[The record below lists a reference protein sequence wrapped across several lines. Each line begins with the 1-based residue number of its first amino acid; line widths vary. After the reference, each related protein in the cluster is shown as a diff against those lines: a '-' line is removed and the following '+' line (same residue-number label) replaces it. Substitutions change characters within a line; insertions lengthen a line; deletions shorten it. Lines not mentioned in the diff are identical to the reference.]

1 MVNSAIVKLG
11 KLMPAQK
18 VYRGITG
25 GLLPNAFWRRN
36 EFNVRGGV
44 EYAFM
49 STTSDKKVAM
59 EYAAG
64 SGKQGIVF
72 EIQMGM
78 LDRGADLSWISQYP
92 HEREIL
98 FAPLTGCEAASTRVE
113 GSVLVVDVRLNVN
126 LRARTIEQVVARMRN
141 SHLELIELMSDN
153 FRTVQWRR
161 VKSNL
166 ARLPREPRP
175 EALCARH

>member
-1 MVNSAIVKLG
+1 MAPPHGRTSLHVLNSAIVKLG

-18 VYRGITG
+18 VYRGISG
-25 GLLPNAFWRRN
+25 GLLPDAFWRRN

-44 EYAFM
+44 EFAFM

-78 LDRGADLSWISQYP
+78 IDRGANIGRLSQYP
-92 HEREIL
+92 HEAEIL
-98 FAPLTGCEAASTRVE
+98 FAPLTGLEVQSTRVE
-113 GSVLVVDVRLNVN
+113 GAVLFIAVRLSVN
-126 LRARTIEQVVARMRN
+126 LRSLTFDEVCPALSFVSARAPLV
-141 SHLELIELMSDN
+141 HLTSTDP
-153 FRTVQWRR
+153 Q
-161 VKSNL
+161 
-166 ARLPREPRP
+166 REH
-175 EALCARH
+175 LHCH